1 MPEWSRFSY
10 GGAENSAGVTLTAN
24 GACSNIHK
32 TLQNIRV
39 AKLPWRRQLTRD
51 CSGSMIAASS
61 LTLIFRH
68 LPVHLFIPVRDW
80 RGR

>member
-10 GGAENSAGVTLTAN
+10 GGRKLCGRHPRRKWGLH
-24 GACSNIHK
+24 NIHK